1 MTNMQTSTDKTASVE
16 MVAGFICL
24 FVTWRI
30 YISVCAFILH
40 AAVQHHG
47 KTQKAT
53 SGQKSK
59 DEINR
64 FLIFFPIFLILS
76 LFWMLA

>member
-1 MTNMQTSTDKTASVE
+1 

-24 FVTWRI
+24 FVTWEI
-30 YISVCAFILH
+30 YVSVCAFILH

-59 DEINR
+59 DEINI
-64 FLIFFPIFLILS
+64 FLIFFQNS
-76 LFWMLA
+76 